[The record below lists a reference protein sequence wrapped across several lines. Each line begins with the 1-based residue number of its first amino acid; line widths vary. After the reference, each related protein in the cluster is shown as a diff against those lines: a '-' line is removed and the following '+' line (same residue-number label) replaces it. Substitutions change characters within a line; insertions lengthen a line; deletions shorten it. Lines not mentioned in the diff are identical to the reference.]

1 MSNKHYTHREPSE
14 TCRQSTGNSRSGM
27 QVPQTVRPTHTGS
40 LKAKADRQSFN
51 AKKGANF
58 ELTQNVAVLSN
69 DSQVHKKNTQRTRLD
84 QGLT

>member
-1 MSNKHYTHREPSE
+1 MSNKHHTHREPSE
-14 TCRQSTGNSRSGM
+14 TYRQSTGNSRNGM
-27 QVPQTVRPTHTGS
+27 QVPQTVRPVHTGS

-51 AKKGANF
+51 SKKGANF